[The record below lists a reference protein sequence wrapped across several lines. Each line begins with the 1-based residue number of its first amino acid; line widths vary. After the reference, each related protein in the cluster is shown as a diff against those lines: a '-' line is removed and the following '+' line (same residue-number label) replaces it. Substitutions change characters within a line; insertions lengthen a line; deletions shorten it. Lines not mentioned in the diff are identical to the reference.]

1 MELWGKQWKPVNL
14 DRPPSALEKGQQEW
28 SGGQWEE
35 TWQVKPRAMVLSPR
49 DLCTPTRS
57 RSRLSILALSKQ
69 VSQLVQPQDNVTLPS
84 TLQSFSFGFEN
95 LKIC

>member
-35 TWQVKPRAMVLSPR
+35 TWQVEKPTSSLPESNFLSR
-49 DLCTPTRS
+49 GHCSLTSWDFDLQGCDGS
-57 RSRLSILALSKQ
+57 WHLADIMQ
-69 VSQLVQPQDNVTLPS
+69 
-84 TLQSFSFGFEN
+84 
-95 LKIC
+95 

>member
-35 TWQVKPRAMVLSPR
+35 TWQVEKPRERER
-49 DLCTPTRS
+49 DLKNKFLSLSLTSSLPESNFLS
-57 RSRLSILALSKQ
+57 RGHCSLTSWDFDLQGCEGSWHLADIMQ
-69 VSQLVQPQDNVTLPS
+69 
-84 TLQSFSFGFEN
+84 
-95 LKIC
+95 